1 MLSSIEF
8 LNQYFSI
15 PTVALAAF
23 AVFWLISNVIGWFLD
38 LKGKVVPEF
47 FNMKKYFARKKQER
61 ETLAKMP
68 EMMKDMQSLLN
79 DVNKHYS
86 DDNITKR
93 NKWID
98 GVNSRLDDNESIIN
112 EINRKLD
119 RNNED
124 IIDLLVDNKRDAIIS
139 FAEKV
144 ADNSFPAT
152 REQFTRIFKIHE
164 EYERII
170 SQRNLTNGEINV
182 AYKII
187 NESYQVRL
195 KNHTFIEDIRWHG
208 LEQ

>member
-61 ETLAKMP
+61 DTLAKMP
-68 EMMKDMQSLLN
+68 EMMKNMQSLLN

-86 DDNITKR
+86 NDNITKR

-98 GVNSRLDDNESIIN
+98 NVNGRLDDNESIIN

-124 IIDLLVDNKRDAIIS
+124 IINLLVDNKRDAIIS

-170 SQRNLTNGEINV
+170 SQRNLTNGEIDV